1 MNPAHLQT
9 ADVAGSAQPAPAAD
23 APATGRW
30 PLGRA
35 QLRLLRPLLVALP
48 LLLLVSLFCLELMA
62 TSGAMLRGQARWFH
76 AATEATQSLDLYAR
90 SCEKP
95 YLQRHR
101 QGLDV
106 LRAYGEVRTLIR
118 QNPPD
123 FEAAVLAHQRAD
135 PNPLATSASQ
145 RKLRLRLT
153 RLTNGLP
160 WMAPIDAHWGRAGVL
175 AQDIEVLAGRVQQH
189 AAAHGCAD
197 AMGRLT
203 LMADVAGV
211 ERRLAPLMA
220 DFGDTIV
227 SMNRRVHT
235 VLVALLVGTAA
246 VVLLLG
252 IGLARRTARANW
264 QVAQAT
270 QAELDVRRQSVAALR
285 RVMGTLGAAA
295 AADLAATPATA
306 ASVDDILQQVQRLAD
321 QQRADHAALQAI
333 FARSPD
339 AFVSFGPDGRVA
351 YLSPPFETLTGLPPE
366 AAMGC
371 DALGLL
377 ALLGGDGQ
385 ADARLL
391 SAPADGP
398 AARQP
403 WQLDLQGPTP
413 RTLEVIP
420 LQASAEVQPKVLC
433 LRDVTRAQ
441 ALDRLKSEFM
451 TTAAHELRTPMA
463 SIFGFVE
470 LMRTRV
476 MSDTRRAELMDIVHR
491 QSRRMI
497 GILDDLLDLS
507 RLESRGRASLKPV
520 RLDLAALAQEVALV
534 HPRPEGRAV
543 PRLVPG
549 ADGGWVLAD
558 REKLMRVLDNLVSN
572 AYKYSP
578 DGGEVLLQVVE
589 RRSPRGG
596 VQVGL
601 CVQDHGMGMTAEQL
615 QRVGE
620 RFYRVDASG
629 NIPGTGL
636 GVSLV
641 REVLQLHGGSLQM
654 ESSIGVGSRCTAW
667 LPAAP

>member
-1 MNPAHLQT
+1 MNPADIRT
-9 ADVAGSAQPAPAAD
+9 ASPADGAFPVHPDAPAA
-23 APATGRW
+23 GRW
-30 PLGRA
+30 ALGRA

-48 LLLLVSLFCLELMA
+48 LLLVVSLACLELIA

-76 AATEATQSLDLYAR
+76 AATEATQALDLYAR
-90 SCEKP
+90 SCERS
-95 YLQRHR
+95 YLVRH
-101 QGLDV
+101 QGAMDML
-106 LRAYGEVRTLIR
+106 LAFSEVRDKLR
-118 QNPPD
+118 QTPPD
-123 FEAAVLAHQRAD
+123 FDAAVLAHQRAD
-135 PNPLATSASQ
+135 PNPLAADAHR

-153 RLTNGLP
+153 RLTNEMS
-160 WMAPIDAHWGRAGVL
+160 WTAQIDTHWGRADVL
-175 AQDIEVLAGRVQQH
+175 AQDIQALAGRVQQH
-189 AAAHGCAD
+189 AASYGCAD
-197 AMGRLT
+197 AAARQA
-203 LMADVAGV
+203 LMADLAAI
-211 ERRLAPLMA
+211 EQRLAPLMA
-220 DFGDTIV
+220 DFGDSV
-227 SMNRRVHT
+227 VGMNRRVHA
-235 VLVALLVGTAA
+235 VLVAVLVGTAA
-246 VVLLLG
+246 VVLLMG
-252 IGLARRTARANW
+252 TALARRTARANGRA
-264 QVAQAT
+264 AQAT
-270 QAELDVRRQSVAALR
+270 QAELDMRRQSIAALR
-285 RVMGTLGAAA
+285 RVMASLGAAP
-295 AADLAATPATA
+295 AADQAAMPPTTA
-306 ASVDDILQQVQRLAD
+306 GVDDILQQVQRLAD

-339 AFVSFGPDGRVA
+339 AFVSFGSDGRVA
-351 YLSPPFETLTGLPPE
+351 YLSPPFETLTGLPPA

-377 ALLGGDGQ
+377 ALLGGDGH
-385 ADARLL
+385 ADGRLL

-398 AARQP
+398 VARQA

-420 LQASAEVQPKVLC
+420 LQGSAEVQPKVLC

-476 MSDTRRAELMDIVHR
+476 MGDARRAELMEVVHR

-507 RLESRGRASLKPV
+507 RLESRGRAALKPV
-520 RLDLAALAQEVALV
+520 RLDLGALAQEVALA
-534 HPRPEGRAV
+534 HARPDGRAA

-549 ADGGWVLAD
+549 ADAGWVLAD
-558 REKLMRVLDNLVSN
+558 REKLVRVLDNLMSN

-578 DGGEVLLQVVE
+578 DGGAVLLQVVE
-589 RRSPRGG
+589 RRTARGG
-596 VQVGL
+596 AQVGL

-636 GVSLV
+636 GISLA

>member
-1 MNPAHLQT
+1 VNPAHHQSGDL
-9 ADVAGSAQPAPAAD
+9 AGGGLSAPPLDAPAA
-23 APATGRW
+23 GRW

-62 TSGAMLRGQARWFH
+62 TSSAMLRGQARWFH
-76 AATEATQSLDLYAR
+76 AATEATQTLDLYAR
-90 SCEKP
+90 SCERT
-95 YLQRHR
+95 YLARH
-101 QGLDV
+101 QAAMEVLVAFGE
-106 LRAYGEVRTLIR
+106 LRAKMNET
-118 QNPPD
+118 PPD
-123 FEAAVLAHQRAD
+123 FEAAVQAHQRAD
-135 PNPLATSASQ
+135 PNPLATDPG
-145 RKLRLRLT
+145 RRELRLRLT
-153 RLTNGLP
+153 HLTNQLP
-160 WMAPIDAHWGRAGVL
+160 WAAPIHAHWGQAGGL
-175 AQDIEVLAGRVQQH
+175 ANDIHGLAVQVERH
-189 AAAHGCAD
+189 VTTHGCAD
-197 AMGRLT
+197 AGGRQP
-203 LMADVAGV
+203 LMAGLTAI

-227 SMNRRVHT
+227 NMNRRVHA
-235 VLVALLVGTAA
+235 VVVALLVGTAA

-252 IGLARRTARANW
+252 AGLARRTARANRLA
-264 QVAQAT
+264 AQAA
-270 QAELDVRRQSVAALR
+270 QAELDVRRQSIAALR
-285 RVMGTLGAAA
+285 RVLGTLGAAPA
-295 AADLAATPATA
+295 AGLPATVATA

-391 SAPADGP
+391 SAPADGS

-403 WQLDLQGPTP
+403 WQLDLPGPTP

-420 LQASAEVQPKVLC
+420 LQASTEVQPKVLC

-470 LMRTRV
+470 LMRTRA

-507 RLESRGRASLKPV
+507 RLESRGRASLKPI
-520 RLDLAALAQEVALV
+520 RLDLAALAQEVVLV
-534 HPRPEGRAV
+534 HPRPEGRSA

-549 ADGGWVLAD
+549 ADAGWVLAD

-589 RRSPRGG
+589 RRTVRGG
-596 VQVGL
+596 VQFGL

>member
-1 MNPAHLQT
+1 
-9 ADVAGSAQPAPAAD
+9 
-23 APATGRW
+23 
-30 PLGRA
+30 
-35 QLRLLRPLLVALP
+35 LRLLRPLLLALP
-48 LLLLVSLFCLELMA
+48 LLLLVSLACLELMA

-76 AATEATQSLDLYAR
+76 AATEATQTLDLYAR
-90 SCEKP
+90 SCERT
-95 YLQRHR
+95 YLVRH
-101 QGLDV
+101 QAAMEV
-106 LRAYGEVRTLIR
+106 LLAFGEVRDKLNQT
-118 QNPPD
+118 PPD
-123 FEAAVLAHQRAD
+123 FDAAVQAHQRAD
-135 PNPLATSASQ
+135 TNPLATDPDR

-153 RLTNGLP
+153 HLTNQMPGT
-160 WMAPIDAHWGRAGVL
+160 APIHVHWDQAGNL
-175 AQDIEVLAGRVQQH
+175 AKELQGLAVQVERH
-189 AAAHGCAD
+189 ATTSGCAD
-197 AMGRLT
+197 AAGRQP
-203 LMADVAGV
+203 LMAGLTDI

-220 DFGDTIV
+220 DFGNTIV
-227 SMNRRVHT
+227 DMNRRVHA
-235 VLVALLVGTAA
+235 VVVALLVGTAA

-252 IGLARRTARANW
+252 AALARRTARANRLA
-264 QVAQAT
+264 AQAA
-270 QAELDVRRQSVAALR
+270 QAELDVRRQSIAALR
-285 RVMGTLGAAA
+285 RVMGTLGAAPQ
-295 AADLAATPATA
+295 ADLPAPAATA
-306 ASVDDILQQVQRLAD
+306 AGVDDILQQVQRLAD

-339 AFVSFGPDGRVA
+339 AFVAFGADGRVA
-351 YLSPPFETLTGLPPE
+351 YLSPPFEALTGLPPA

-377 ALLGGDGQ
+377 ALLGGDERDGQ
-385 ADARLL
+385 ADARPL
-391 SAPADGP
+391 SAPAPGS
-398 AARQP
+398 RQA
-403 WQLDLQGPTP
+403 WQLDLPGATP

-420 LQASAEVQPKVLC
+420 LQGSADVQPKVLC

-470 LMRTRV
+470 LMRSRM
-476 MSDTRRAELMDIVHR
+476 MSDARRAELMDIVHR

-507 RLESRGRASLKPV
+507 RLESRGRSALKPV
-520 RLDLAALAQEVALV
+520 RLDLAALAQEVALA
-534 HPRPEGRAV
+534 HPRPDGRAA

-549 ADGGWVLAD
+549 ADACWVLAD
-558 REKLMRVLDNLVSN
+558 REKLMRVLDNLLSN
-572 AYKYSP
+572 AYKYST
-578 DGGEVLLQVVE
+578 DGGEVLLQLVE
-589 RRSPRGG
+589 RRTPRGG
-596 VQVGL
+596 AQVGL

-636 GVSLV
+636 GVSLA
-641 REVLQLHGGSLQM
+641 REVLQLHGGSLQI